1 MSVDVGVAAPPLLL
15 GDALTEPRR
24 RSLRRA
30 LKRHAVG
37 AVSAVIIVLLV
48 VVALGARTIAPY
60 SPTAQDGARIEDPS
74 LAHPFGTD
82 QLGRDVLSRVMHGA
96 RVSLG
101 VGVLA
106 VVLGTTFGLV
116 AGLTSGYLGGLQDRA
131 SQLMLDVGLAF
142 PGVVALMVVVAAFG
156 RSLTIVTIAIAATA
170 VPTVMRVVRG
180 SVLKEKES
188 LYVESARA
196 LGATDLRIISRHI
209 LPNIAAIIIVL
220 LSALIPAAILSEAT
234 LSFFGFGVE
243 PPTPSWGGDLS
254 SQDSRSFFEYQP
266 WMAIAPGAALSL
278 TVLAFNLLG
287 DTLRDVLDPR
297 MRGTR

>member
-1 MSVDVGVAAPPLLL
+1 MSVGIAVGSPPLIVGEHVPARPRSIRRILSRHVVGVI
-15 GDALTEPRR
+15 
-24 RSLRRA
+24 
-30 LKRHAVG
+30 
-37 AVSAVIIVLLV
+37 SAVIIVALV
-48 VVALGARTIAPY
+48 IVALGAPAIAPY

-74 LAHPFGTD
+74 AKHPFGTD
-82 QLGRDVLSRVMHGA
+82 QLGRDVLSRVIHGA

-106 VVLGTTFGLV
+106 VALGTAFGV
-116 AGLTSGYLGGLQDRA
+116 FAGLTSGYLGGVQDRMN
-131 SQLMLDVGLAF
+131 QLLLDIGLAF

-188 LYVESARA
+188 LYVEAARS
-196 LGATDLRIISRHI
+196 LGATDARIVVRHI
-209 LPNIAAIIIVL
+209 LPNIAAIVIVL
-220 LSALIPAAILSEAT
+220 VSALIPAAILSEAT
-234 LSFFGFGVE
+234 LSFFGFGAE

-254 SQDSRSFFEYQP
+254 SQDARSFFEYQP

-278 TVLAFNLLG
+278 TVLSFNLLG
-287 DTLRDVLDPR
+287 DTLRDILDPR
-297 MRGTR
+297 MRGVD